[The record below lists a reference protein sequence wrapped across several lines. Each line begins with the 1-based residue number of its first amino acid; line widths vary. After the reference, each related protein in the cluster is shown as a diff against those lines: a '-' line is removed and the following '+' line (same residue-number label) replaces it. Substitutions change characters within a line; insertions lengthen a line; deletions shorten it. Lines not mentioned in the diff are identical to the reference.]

1 MDNLAGKVVLVTG
14 AARGIGREVAGRLH
28 KRGASLVLVD
38 LDREPLEALAAELGN
53 RVVTAVADVTDLES
67 TKTAVTTG
75 VDVFGGID
83 IVVANAGIGSYG
95 SVLAVDPA
103 AFRRVIDVN
112 LIGTFHTVRAALP
125 SVVER
130 RGYVL
135 VVSSAAAYAPAPG
148 MAAYDAS
155 KAGVEHFANSLRLEV
170 AHLGVDV
177 GSAHMAW
184 IDTPLVREA
193 KSDLGSFRTM
203 LQSLPGPLGR
213 TVSVQDCGERFE
225 KGIARRARH
234 IDVPG
239 WVGWM
244 RRLRPVLQSRLG
256 ERETRRLAPDLVP
269 SMDSEVAALGR
280 SVSARTRALGDG
292 HTAG

>member
-1 MDNLAGKVVLVTG
+1 MDSLAGKVVLVTG
-14 AARGIGREVAGRLH
+14 AAHGIGAEIVRRLH
-28 KRGASLVLVD
+28 RRGTRLVLVD
-38 LDREPLEALAAELGN
+38 LDAEPLETFAADLGN
-53 RVVTAVADVTDLES
+53 RVVTAVADVTDLGS
-67 TKTAVTTG
+67 TEAAVATG
-75 VDVFGGID
+75 VDAFGGID
-83 IVVANAGIGSYG
+83 VVVANAGIGSYG
-95 SVLAVDPA
+95 SVLAVDPV
-103 AFRRVIDVN
+103 AFRRVVDVN
-112 LIGTFHTVRAALP
+112 LVGAFHTVRAALP
-125 SVVER
+125 SVLDR

-155 KAGVEHFANSLRLEV
+155 KAGVEQFANALRLEV
-170 AHLGVDV
+170 AHRGVDV

-193 KSDLGSFRTM
+193 KADLGSFRTM
-203 LQSLPGPLGR
+203 LEALPGPLSR

-234 IDVPG
+234 IDVPA

-256 ERETRRLAPDLVP
+256 ERQVRRLAPELVP
-269 SMDSEVAALGR
+269 ATDSEVAALGR